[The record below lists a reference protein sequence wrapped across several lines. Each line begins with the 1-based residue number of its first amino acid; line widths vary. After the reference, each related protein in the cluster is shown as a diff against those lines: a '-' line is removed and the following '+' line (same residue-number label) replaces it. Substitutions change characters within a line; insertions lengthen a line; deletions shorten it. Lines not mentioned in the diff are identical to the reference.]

1 MSIAKAILPLL
12 ALLAPALQEG
22 ALGVKRGIVVVAG
35 AGSDTLPID
44 LAPAG
49 ELLVYVQV
57 DDAGKAAAMRKA
69 AEAAGFLGT
78 RVYVERGGLERLHLS
93 DSIADGVL
101 AGGKVTRAEALRV
114 LRPGGKLLFGGET
127 IVKPFPEGADE
138 WAHPYHGPDN
148 NPQSKDTVAKGPFL
162 SKFMSEPWYSAM
174 PQFSVFAGGRVF
186 KIFGERTSTQAH
198 WESLDSFVALNAW
211 NGTLL
216 WRRKLPDTFM
226 FHRNTL
232 VATQDRVYLADA
244 VSCKAFD
251 AATGEVKDEIVV
263 PEGLSDGPVWKWMA
277 LEDGILYALV
287 GEKEDPVEV
296 VKGDRFRGAGWP
308 WWKID
313 NYKFGFGRT
322 LMAMDVKTKK
332 VLWHFRDEQPLDA
345 RAMCMTAGRMFV
357 YSDRKFLAAID
368 QKTGKQLWRTTDEKL
383 LGAIDKHNP
392 AQFAYKGF
400 ASTSFAKCTDKAIY
414 FAGPTRDRIV
424 AASAED
430 GKLLWQHEGGNYQL
444 LIRPEAVYA
453 LGGAREDGPSL
464 KIHPITGEVIAKFGH
479 RVACTRATANAESI
493 FVRGG
498 RGGSTA
504 VYDIRSAE
512 IKPGLISPMRPA
524 CQDGVVVANG
534 QLYWGPW
541 ICRCDTTQV
550 GVISLAPAGEFDF
563 SAKAVEA
570 DRLESSSPAAVTAVA
585 VTDRDW
591 PTYRKDNGRSQ
602 RSPLAVPG
610 EVVEKWTFTPSEA
623 NVSTAPVSAAGW
635 VFVGGSDGV
644 VRGIDGATG
653 KLRWSYATGGWIK
666 FSPSLAD
673 GRLYAGSADGWVYC
687 LEAATG
693 RLIWRFR
700 AAPAERRIPVYGSLM
715 STWPVGSGVLV
726 HDGVA
731 YAAAGMANYD
741 GTHVFALD
749 AATGKIKWQNSS
761 SGHNV
766 MSPDSGAG
774 VQGNLLL
781 HDGALYLPGGQ
792 LAPVARYELAD
803 GKFTRLMPKERQNVL
818 GKDLYVID
826 GELRSTGY
834 PLYWRQADSHHITVA
849 RFPAEGGHFV
859 ISDKL
864 VGVADPKPGPQN
876 QPKFVWSQS
885 PFQEYAGVAF
895 GSNAVVLAGVDWT
908 GQGPDQKS
916 TGGLAA
922 MDPKDGKLLW
932 KRALPGTPVMFGA
945 SIDRDGQLL
954 VSLQDG
960 RILCL
965 SNK

>member
-1 MSIAKAILPLL
+1 MRTLTAA
-12 ALLAPALQEG
+12 ALLLLSAPQESPD
-22 ALGVKRGIVVVAG
+22 LGVRKGIVAVV
-35 AGSDTLPID
+35 GSDVSPVD
-44 LAPAG
+44 LAKKG
-49 ELLVYVQV
+49 ELVVYVQV
-57 DDAGKAAAMRKA
+57 DDAGKAADLRRA
-69 AEAAGFLGT
+69 AEAAGMLGT
-78 RVYVERGGLERLHLS
+78 RVYVEHGKLEKLHLAS
-93 DSIADGVL
+93 DLADAVV
-101 AGGKVTRAEALRV
+101 AGAKVPRAEALRI
-114 LRPGGKLLFGGET
+114 LRPGGKAILGAET
-127 IVKPFPEGADE
+127 ATKPFPEGADE

-148 NPQSKDTVAKGPFL
+148 NPQSKDTIARGPYL
-162 SKFMSEPWYSAM
+162 SKFLSEPWYSAM

-216 WRRKLPDTFM
+216 WRRKLPETFM

-232 VATQDRVYLADA
+232 VATNDVVYLADA

-251 AATGEVKDEIVV
+251 AATGEVKEEIVV
-263 PEGLSDGPVWKWMA
+263 PDGLSDGPVWKWMA
-277 LEDGILYALV
+277 LEDGVLYALV
-287 GEKEDPVEV
+287 GEKEPSVEV

-313 NYKFGFGRT
+313 DYKFGFGRT
-322 LMAMDVKTKK
+322 LMAMDVRTKK
-332 VLWHFRDEQPLDA
+332 VLWHVRDEQPLDA
-345 RAMCMTAGRMFV
+345 RAMCMTAGRIFV

-383 LGAIDKHNP
+383 LAAIDKHDP

-414 FAGPTRDRIV
+414 FAGPTRNRIV

-430 GKLLWQHEGGNYQL
+430 GKLLWTHEGGNYQL

-453 LGGAREDGPSL
+453 LGGSREDGPSL
-464 KIHPITGEVIAKFGH
+464 KLHPMTGETIAKFGH
-479 RVACTRATANAESI
+479 RVACTRATANADTI

-504 VYDIRSAE
+504 AYDVRSAD

-550 GVISLAPAGEFDF
+550 GVIALAPAGDF
-563 SAKAVEA
+563 EHGAKAAE
-570 DRLESSSPAAVTAVA
+570 DRLETAPAAAVGPVE

-591 PTYRKDNGRSQ
+591 PTYRRDNGRSG
-602 RSPLAVPG
+602 RSPLAVPT
-610 EVVEKWTFTPSEA
+610 EVSQQWMFEPSQA
-623 NVSTAPVSAAGW
+623 NVSTAPIASAGGVYVA
-635 VFVGGSDGV
+635 GSDGV
-644 VRGIDGATG
+644 VRAIDSATG

-666 FSPSLAD
+666 FSPSLWE
-673 GRLYAGSADGWVYC
+673 GRLYVGSGDGWVYC
-687 LEAATG
+687 LEAMTG

-700 AAPAERRIPVYGSLM
+700 AAPTDRKIPVYGALS

-741 GTHVFALD
+741 GSHVFALD
-749 AATGKIKWQNSS
+749 ALTGKIRWQNNQ

-766 MSPDSGAG
+766 QSPDSGAG
-774 VQGNLLL
+774 VQGNWLL
-781 HDGALYLPGGQ
+781 HNGALHLPGGQ
-792 LAPVARYELAD
+792 LAPIAKYELAD
-803 GKFTRLMPKERQNVL
+803 GKFTRILPANRQNVL

-826 GELRSTGY
+826 GEIASTGY
-834 PLYWRQADSHHITVA
+834 PLYWRQLDSHHITVA
-849 RFPAEGGHFV
+849 RFPAEGGHFTIV
-859 ISDKL
+859 DKL
-864 VGVADPKPGPQN
+864 VGLAEPKPGPQN
-876 QPKFVWSQS
+876 QPKFFWSH
-885 PFQEYAGVAF
+885 PLFMEYAGVAF
-895 GSNAVVLAGVDWT
+895 GSNLAVVAGVDWT
-908 GQGPDQKS
+908 GQGPSQKS

-922 MDPKDGKLLW
+922 LDPKDGKVLW
-932 KRALPGTPVMFGA
+932 KRALPGTPVMFGVA
-945 SIDRDGQLL
+945 IDRNGRIL
-954 VSLQDG
+954 VALQDG
-960 RILCL
+960 RVLCL
-965 SNK
+965 R